1 MEGEGEGEGGEE
13 GSEEENKDELIQ
25 ETQQEPPVIEEYEPD
40 EKSPLTQE
48 TRVSK
53 TRLLFIKPW
62 LYSRSF

>member
-1 MEGEGEGEGGEE
+1 MEGEGEGGEE

-25 ETQQEPPVIEEYEPD
+25 EAQQEPPVMEEYEPD

-53 TRLLFIKPW
+53 SRLLFI
-62 LYSRSF
+62 

>member
-1 MEGEGEGEGGEE
+1 MEGEGEGGEE

-25 ETQQEPPVIEEYEPD
+25 ETQQEPPVMEEYEPD